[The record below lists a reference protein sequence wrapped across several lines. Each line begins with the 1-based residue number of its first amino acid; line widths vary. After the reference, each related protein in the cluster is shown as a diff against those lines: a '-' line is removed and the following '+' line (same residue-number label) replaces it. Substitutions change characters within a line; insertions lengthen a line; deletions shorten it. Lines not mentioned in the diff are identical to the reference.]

1 MPCRSSFLTTRRFQ
15 LSKGDAIERQS
26 KISATLA
33 LPVVFA
39 VAGLIAVP
47 TWDKVD
53 PMWDGMPFFYWYQ
66 LFWLL
71 GGGVITGIVFFASD
85 MLAGNCATRRDDTTT
100 ADPNSAA
107 EPAMEAAPPLIAEFH
122 FEAFEGEADL

>member
-1 MPCRSSFLTTRRFQ
+1 MQLKGNPKSLRRW
-15 LSKGDAIERQS
+15 LSLLYLPW
-26 KISATLA
+26 LA
-33 LPVVFA
+33 
-39 VAGLIAVP
+39 LIAVP

-71 GGGVITGIVFFASD
+71 GGGVITGIVFFASG
-85 MLAGNCATRRDDTTT
+85 MLAGNCATRRDDTSTP
-100 ADPNSAA
+100 DPNSAA

-122 FEAFEGEADL
+122 FEAFEGEVDL